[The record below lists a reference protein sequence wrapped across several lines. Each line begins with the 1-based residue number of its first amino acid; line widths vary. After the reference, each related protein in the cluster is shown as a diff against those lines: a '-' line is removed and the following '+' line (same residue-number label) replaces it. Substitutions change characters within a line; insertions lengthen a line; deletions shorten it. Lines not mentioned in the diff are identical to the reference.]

1 MKRVFSLI
9 LIGVLASCA
18 STPKVTTPNWYI
30 NPIANQGNKLY
41 GVGQGLSKKAA
52 KQRALEDILQFI
64 SVELATQ
71 STSSQTVSLGQLSS
85 SYNQKSKISTS
96 NIQFTKVTEEQTA
109 QSGVDYYMQVS
120 VNKSDIVDS
129 LNKKANKHARELKA
143 AVSEKNSSPIDSLLT
158 LNKQQKALKELVEL
172 TPLLSSFDPHY
183 SEIEHE
189 RLIQQFIKKRASL
202 VKQFSIKIDAPDTL
216 TPLVDSIYSYFNR
229 QNVLKVSAKPDL
241 LIVLRES
248 SQQSSL
254 YGSTTAEVSLNIQLK
269 DRKNTVIYKENVK
282 KSASSVTSFAKAKTS
297 AITQLAKQVNDLN
310 SIKHLGF

>member
-1 MKRVFSLI
+1 M
-9 LIGVLASCA
+9 
-18 STPKVTTPNWYI
+18 
-30 NPIANQGNKLY
+30 
-41 GVGQGLSKKAA
+41 
-52 KQRALEDILQFI
+52 
-64 SVELATQ
+64 
-71 STSSQTVSLGQLSS
+71 
-85 SYNQKSKISTS
+85 
-96 NIQFTKVTEEQTA
+96 
-109 QSGVDYYMQVS
+109 
-120 VNKSDIVDS
+120 
-129 LNKKANKHARELKA
+129 
-143 AVSEKNSSPIDSLLT
+143 LT

-189 RLIQQFIKKRASL
+189 RLIQQFINKRASL